1 MFQTTFIFGLRCV
14 KHLRMDPPNP
24 KSIVKGFASGP
35 RGIVVESQK
44 SSQEL
49 HPAGHPRSGKE
60 SLHYDHISCRT
71 PAIPE
76 LEAHQ
81 SRVRKIQVTTTNSL
95 LMTSSSSADLWSALC
110 PGEQLFTV
118 TPPLVLWREFVSG
131 QVATHNHSSL
141 LSSASCSSERLN
153 IWRARRAHLV
163 AHIRDDV
170 PIIGSRECP
179 HNFL

>member
-35 RGIVVESQK
+35 RGIVVKSQK

-60 SLHYDHISCRT
+60 SLHYDHISCRP

-110 PGEQLFTV
+110 PGEQLSTV
-118 TPPLVLWREFVSG
+118 TPPWRPDLHRLG
-131 QVATHNHSSL
+131 HL
-141 LSSASCSSERLN
+141 LRHY
-153 IWRARRAHLV
+153 HLP
-163 AHIRDDV
+163 AGRGLYLRWQISHGED
-170 PIIGSRECP
+170 GSR
-179 HNFL
+179 L